1 MTDTDP
7 THAAASLF
15 VTACERAHVQRVLV
29 IGGSPDARN
38 TLLTLLLK
46 LDIRAID
53 GHGAL
58 TDDRADRL
66 ADWADVVIL
75 WGEGGLHASVTDRF
89 GSGYRRAT
97 VIAVNDLEIAAM
109 LDASTAHLPQ
119 SSTGVTQ

>member
-1 MTDTDP
+1 MSDSDP
-7 THAAASLF
+7 THAAAGRF
-15 VTACERAHVQRVLV
+15 VAACERAHVQRVLV
-29 IGGSPDARN
+29 IGGPPDARN

-53 GHGAL
+53 GNGAL

-75 WGEGGLHASVTDRF
+75 WGAGDLHASVTDRF

-97 VIAVNDLEIAAM
+97 VIAVDEPEIGAM

>member
-1 MTDTDP
+1 
-7 THAAASLF
+7 
-15 VTACERAHVQRVLV
+15 VQRVLV
-29 IGGSPDARN
+29 IGGRPDARN

-53 GHGAL
+53 GNGAL

-75 WGEGGLHASVTDRF
+75 WGEGELHPSVTDRF

-97 VIAVNDLEIAAM
+97 VIPVNEPEIAAM
-109 LDASTAHLPQ
+109 LDVATAHLPQ
-119 SSTGVTQ
+119 SNTGVTQ